1 MDKQDIEQELAHQR
15 EMLRIRRERRNILEI
30 QAAQTGS
37 YSRPETLM
45 EIAAL
50 NADIQ
55 RHETEIC
62 QLATQAAED
71 QFSLSEAEY
80 RVVLAEAWDSVQGTP
95 SIASRARLELMRL
108 QLGIIP
114 ERAQAL
120 ELEVRT
126 QLATEVFTNI
136 DINPLLG
143 VEQYVPMAYFSGGMQ
158 VSIAPETGGAV
169 TIENLSVI
177 QQAQIFN
184 PLELTMRSI
193 GRAIR
198 LNKDVALELLLVCLP
213 YQPTLQLD
221 VFTSQ
226 LLLLNR
232 VAVYPRER
240 TLFENFISDLTEA
253 LTQRTQVD
261 DINISRDQACLS
273 KQRANNPM

>member
-1 MDKQDIEQELAHQR
+1 MEKPDIEKELAHQR

-50 NADIQ
+50 NAEIE
-55 RHETEIC
+55 RHEAEIVR
-62 QLATQAAED
+62 LATQAAED

-80 RVVLAEAWDSVQGTP
+80 RVSLAEAWDSAQGTP
-95 SIASRARLELMRL
+95 SIANRARLELMRL
-108 QLGIIP
+108 RLGIAP
-114 ERAQAL
+114 ERAQVL
-120 ELEVRT
+120 EYEVRT

-136 DINPLLG
+136 DLNPILG
-143 VEQYVPMAYFSGGMQ
+143 IQQHMSMEYLSGGMH
-158 VSIAPETGGAV
+158 VVLSPESGGTI

-184 PLELTMRSI
+184 PMELTMRSI

-198 LNKDVALELLLVCLP
+198 LHKETALQLLLICLP
-213 YQPTLQLD
+213 EQPVLQID
-221 VFTSQ
+221 VFASQ
-226 LLLLNR
+226 LLTMNR

-240 TLFENFISDLTEA
+240 ELFESFMADLVAALAQRNHSSDTDIS
-253 LTQRTQVD
+253 
-261 DINISRDQACLS
+261 
-273 KQRANNPM
+273 